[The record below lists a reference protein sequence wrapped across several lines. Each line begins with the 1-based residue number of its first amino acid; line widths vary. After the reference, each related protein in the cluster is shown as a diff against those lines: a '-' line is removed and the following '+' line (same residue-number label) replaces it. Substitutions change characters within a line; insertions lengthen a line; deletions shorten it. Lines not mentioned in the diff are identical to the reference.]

1 MAEKIPVSG
10 EIYRHF
16 KNKLY
21 QIVTI
26 ATHSE
31 TGEKLVIYQAL
42 YGDFGVY
49 ARPLSMFTSE
59 VDHEKYPEV
68 TQKYRFELVEREKKE
83 DVQAAQTG
91 SERIADMAQEHSVGH
106 STGRTILQDQSGRNT
121 VSVREKERVSED
133 ISAQGSKAV
142 SGDSGALE
150 NKSTSSDTEEQVE
163 PKLMEFLDA
172 DSFEEKYNIL
182 LSMRDIITDKM
193 INNMA
198 VVLDVVIPEGD
209 LDDRY
214 EQLKQCIR
222 TRQRFESTRL
232 R

>member
-1 MAEKIPVSG
+1 MAERIPVSG

-21 QIVTI
+21 QIVAI

-49 ARPLSMFTSE
+49 ARPLTMFTSE

-83 DVQAAQTG
+83 DVQ
-91 SERIADMAQEHSVGH
+91 
-106 STGRTILQDQSGRNT
+106 DQSGDTGTR
-121 VSVREKERVSED
+121 
-133 ISAQGSKAV
+133 
-142 SGDSGALE
+142 E
-150 NKSTSSDTEEQVE
+150 NKSVPSDTEEQVE

-182 LSMRDIITDKM
+182 TSMRDIITDKM

-222 TRQRFESTRL
+222 TRQRFESTRQIICVENKTVSL
-232 R
+232 FFTRLFVED

>member
-1 MAEKIPVSG
+1 MAERIPVSG

-21 QIVTI
+21 QIVAI

-49 ARPLSMFTSE
+49 ARPLTMFTSE

-83 DVQAAQTG
+83 DVQ
-91 SERIADMAQEHSVGH
+91 
-106 STGRTILQDQSGRNT
+106 DQSGDTGTR
-121 VSVREKERVSED
+121 
-133 ISAQGSKAV
+133 
-142 SGDSGALE
+142 E
-150 NKSTSSDTEEQVE
+150 NKSVPSDTEEQVE

-172 DSFEEKYNIL
+172 VSFEEKYNIL
-182 LSMRDIITDKM
+182 TSMRDIITDKM

-232 R
+232 SSHACSITFLICWLVPNISYSLYIIPAPHSFFFQ

>member
-1 MAEKIPVSG
+1 MAERIPVSG

-59 VDHEKYPEV
+59 VDREKYPEV

-83 DVQAAQTG
+83 DVT
-91 SERIADMAQEHSVGH
+91 
-106 STGRTILQDQSGRNT
+106 STQQ
-121 VSVREKERVSED
+121 
-133 ISAQGSKAV
+133 
-142 SGDSGALE
+142 
-150 NKSTSSDTEEQVE
+150 NKSVPSDTEEQVE

-172 DSFEEKYNIL
+172 DSFEEKYDIL
-182 LSMRDIITDKM
+182 TSMRDIITDKM

-198 VVLDVVIPEGD
+198 VVLDVVIPEGK

-222 TRQRFESTRL
+222 TRQRFESMRL

>member
-1 MAEKIPVSG
+1 MAERIPVSG

-59 VDHEKYPEV
+59 VNREKYPEV
-68 TQKYRFELVEREKKE
+68 SQKYRFELVEREKKE
-83 DVQAAQTG
+83 DVTG
-91 SERIADMAQEHSVGH
+91 TQ
-106 STGRTILQDQSGRNT
+106 Q
-121 VSVREKERVSED
+121 
-133 ISAQGSKAV
+133 
-142 SGDSGALE
+142 
-150 NKSTSSDTEEQVE
+150 NKSIPSDTEEQVE

-172 DSFEEKYNIL
+172 DSFEEKYDIL
-182 LSMRDIITDKM
+182 TSMRDIITDKM

-198 VVLDVVIPEGD
+198 VVLDVVIPEGK

-222 TRQRFESTRL
+222 TRQRFESMRL

>member
-1 MAEKIPVSG
+1 MAERIPVSG

-59 VDHEKYPEV
+59 VDREKYPEV

-83 DVQAAQTG
+83 DVTG
-91 SERIADMAQEHSVGH
+91 TQ
-106 STGRTILQDQSGRNT
+106 Q
-121 VSVREKERVSED
+121 
-133 ISAQGSKAV
+133 
-142 SGDSGALE
+142 
-150 NKSTSSDTEEQVE
+150 NKSVPSDTEEQVE

-172 DSFEEKYNIL
+172 DSFEEKYDIL
-182 LSMRDIITDKM
+182 TSMRDIITDKM

-198 VVLDVVIPEGD
+198 VVLDVVIPEGK

>member
-1 MAEKIPVSG
+1 MKLNIQWKKVLYGITLIVIGIILAAL
-10 EIYRHF
+10 HF
-16 KNKLY
+16 
-21 QIVTI
+21 IVGGDGI
-26 ATHSE
+26 
-31 TGEKLVIYQAL
+31 GNFIYQAL

-83 DVQAAQTG
+83 DVQ
-91 SERIADMAQEHSVGH
+91 
-106 STGRTILQDQSGRNT
+106 DQSGDT
-121 VSVREKERVSED
+121 GT
-133 ISAQGSKAV
+133 Q
-142 SGDSGALE
+142 E
-150 NKSTSSDTEEQVE
+150 NKSVPSDTEEQVE

-182 LSMRDIITDKM
+182 TSMRDIITDKM

>member
-1 MAEKIPVSG
+1 MAQGNPLPGEK
-10 EIYRHF
+10 YLHF

-21 QIVTI
+21 QVI
-26 ATHSE
+26 AVAKHSE
-31 TGEKLVIYQAL
+31 TMEPYVVYQAL

-49 ARPLSMFTSE
+49 IRPYDMFVSE

-83 DVQAAQTG
+83 DVQ
-91 SERIADMAQEHSVGH
+91 
-106 STGRTILQDQSGRNT
+106 DQSGDTGTR
-121 VSVREKERVSED
+121 
-133 ISAQGSKAV
+133 
-142 SGDSGALE
+142 E
-150 NKSTSSDTEEQVE
+150 NKSVPSDTEEQVE

-182 LSMRDIITDKM
+182 TSMRDIITDKM

>member
-1 MAEKIPVSG
+1 MAERIPVSG

-21 QIVTI
+21 QIVAI

-49 ARPLSMFTSE
+49 ARPLTMFTSE

-91 SERIADMAQEHSVGH
+91 SEQI
-106 STGRTILQDQSGRNT
+106 GRAH
-121 VSVREKERVSED
+121 V
-133 ISAQGSKAV
+133 
-142 SGDSGALE
+142 
-150 NKSTSSDTEEQVE
+150 
-163 PKLMEFLDA
+163 
-172 DSFEEKYNIL
+172 
-182 LSMRDIITDKM
+182 
-193 INNMA
+193 
-198 VVLDVVIPEGD
+198 
-209 LDDRY
+209 
-214 EQLKQCIR
+214 
-222 TRQRFESTRL
+222 
-232 R
+232 

>member
-1 MAEKIPVSG
+1 MAERIPVSG

-21 QIVTI
+21 QIVAI

-49 ARPLSMFTSE
+49 ARPLTMFTSE

-91 SERIADMAQEHSVGH
+91 SERSADMTQRYSVGH
-106 STGRTILQDQSGRNT
+106 STGR
-121 VSVREKERVSED
+121 D
-133 ISAQGSKAV
+133 ISVQSNKAV
-142 SGDSGALE
+142 SGDVGAQE
-150 NKSTSSDTEEQVE
+150 RKSASSDTEEQVE

-182 LSMRDIITDKM
+182 TSMRDIITDKM

>member
-1 MAEKIPVSG
+1 M
-10 EIYRHF
+10 
-16 KNKLY
+16 
-21 QIVTI
+21 
-26 ATHSE
+26 
-31 TGEKLVIYQAL
+31 
-42 YGDFGVY
+42 
-49 ARPLSMFTSE
+49 
-59 VDHEKYPEV
+59 
-68 TQKYRFELVEREKKE
+68 
-83 DVQAAQTG
+83 
-91 SERIADMAQEHSVGH
+91 
-106 STGRTILQDQSGRNT
+106 
-121 VSVREKERVSED
+121 
-133 ISAQGSKAV
+133 
-142 SGDSGALE
+142 SGDVGAQE
-150 NKSTSSDTEEQVE
+150 NKSVPSDTEEQVE

-182 LSMRDIITDKM
+182 TSMCDIITDKM

>member
-1 MAEKIPVSG
+1 MAERIPVSG

-83 DVQAAQTG
+83 DVTG
-91 SERIADMAQEHSVGH
+91 TQ
-106 STGRTILQDQSGRNT
+106 Q
-121 VSVREKERVSED
+121 
-133 ISAQGSKAV
+133 
-142 SGDSGALE
+142 
-150 NKSTSSDTEEQVE
+150 NKSVPSDTEEQVE

-172 DSFEEKYNIL
+172 DSFEEKYDIL
-182 LSMRDIITDKM
+182 TSMRDIITDKM

-198 VVLDVVIPEGD
+198 VVLDVVIPEGK